1 MLKLNKSS
9 KEAVFVENYKIRISR
24 SDFTHILE
32 YLCRVSFLTTLDK
45 YKNYFKGRHSGCKG
59 CCTSCYMHCVT
70 RDRNYPSSS
79 YSL

>member
-9 KEAVFVENYKIRISR
+9 KEAIFVENYKIRISR

-45 YKNYFKGRHSGCKG
+45 YKNYFKGRHSGCVIVDAKVVALV
-59 CCTSCYMHCVT
+59 VT
-70 RDRNYPSSS
+70 CIV
-79 YSL
+79 